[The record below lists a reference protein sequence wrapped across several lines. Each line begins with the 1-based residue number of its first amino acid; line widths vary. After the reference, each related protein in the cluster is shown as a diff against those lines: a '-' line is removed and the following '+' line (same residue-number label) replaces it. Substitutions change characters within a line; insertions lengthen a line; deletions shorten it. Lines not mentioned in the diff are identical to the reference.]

1 MISESKSDSFLTKS
15 AMEDYNNI
23 AAKLDQIIY
32 SNTQG
37 SASADSNADELRKF
51 KGLLDDGIISQ
62 AEFDEKKKE
71 LLGL

>member
-1 MISESKSDSFLTKS
+1 LIKIL
-15 AMEDYNNI
+15 
-23 AAKLDQIIY
+23 AAKEPQA
-32 SNTQG
+32 SN
-37 SASADSNADELRKF
+37 SSSSNADELRKF

>member
-23 AAKLDQIIY
+23 AAKLDQIIS